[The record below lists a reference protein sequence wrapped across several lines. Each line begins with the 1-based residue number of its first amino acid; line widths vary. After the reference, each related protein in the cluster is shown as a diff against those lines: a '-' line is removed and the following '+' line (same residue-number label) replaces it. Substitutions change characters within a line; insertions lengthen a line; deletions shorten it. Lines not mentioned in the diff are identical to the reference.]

1 MLYKTAKITPPK
13 HLVKHI
19 DFVVKRQVN
28 VAFKISAH
36 IITQNSFFF
45 EKKINHDSHDK
56 KKKGKRTQKKT
67 NKISH
72 PHTTSV
78 IYKCG
83 LQASEIDAF
92 RYLKHRLLT
101 ERDLVTTSHAK

>member
-1 MLYKTAKITPPK
+1 MPAKITLFK
-13 HLVKHI
+13 HLAKHI
-19 DFVVKRQVN
+19 DFMVKRQVS

-36 IITQNSFFF
+36 IITQNFH
-45 EKKINHDSHDK
+45 KKMNHNSHDK
-56 KKKGKRTQKKT
+56 KKKKNRTQKKT

-92 RYLKHRLLT
+92 RYLKHRLLIET
-101 ERDLVTTSHAK
+101 DLVTTSHVK